1 MLVRYK
7 LILNFKEFY
16 LWQYHV
22 TALPMQEK
30 IRADRIMQKN
40 LRICKYAL
48 IAQTHVFPI
57 EFAHIADS
65 MMDAL

>member
-1 MLVRYK
+1 
-7 LILNFKEFY
+7 
-16 LWQYHV
+16 
-22 TALPMQEK
+22 MQEK

-40 LRICKYAL
+40 LRICRHAL

-57 EFAHIADS
+57 EFAHIVDS